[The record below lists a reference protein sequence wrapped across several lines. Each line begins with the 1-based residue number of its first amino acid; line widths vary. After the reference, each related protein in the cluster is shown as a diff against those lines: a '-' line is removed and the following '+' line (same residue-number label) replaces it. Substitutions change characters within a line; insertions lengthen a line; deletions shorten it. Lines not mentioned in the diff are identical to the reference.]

1 MCVVVY
7 TAHVKLYTDT
17 LGSVFLVIYEFLT
30 VCLCTVQGSIEKK
43 LKSSE
48 NVYNDAARLCRQPVD
63 LQSLQTHTKYM
74 SRLHFI
80 TDYGDIQFFAAFTM
94 PCICAGIFVYHTTT
108 AMFRLPNGVYIIQN
122 MFTHNMYSAHSVA
135 YLNISKIFEIEV
147 MFTRCRIFL
156 FIRK

>member
-1 MCVVVY
+1 
-7 TAHVKLYTDT
+7 
-17 LGSVFLVIYEFLT
+17 
-30 VCLCTVQGSIEKK
+30 
-43 LKSSE
+43 
-48 NVYNDAARLCRQPVD
+48 
-63 LQSLQTHTKYM
+63 M

-108 AMFRLPNGVYIIQN
+108 AMFRLPNGVYIVQN

-135 YLNISKIFEIEV
+135 YLNIFKIFEIEV

-156 FIRK
+156 FIRKRFTCTFLHLLQIWVVKNSRYAKEQNYGEWIFE